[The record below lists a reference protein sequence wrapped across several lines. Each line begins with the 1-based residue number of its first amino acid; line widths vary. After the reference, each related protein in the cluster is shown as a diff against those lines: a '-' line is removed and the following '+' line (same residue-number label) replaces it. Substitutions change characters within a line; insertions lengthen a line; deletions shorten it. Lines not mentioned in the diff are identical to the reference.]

1 MKGFALRFVAALVLV
16 LVTYNPEGW
25 SYTHWVL
32 REGLGSITPEKAVA
46 GVVLT
51 IGWVFM
57 LQSAI
62 RSLGFIGAGLAFAL
76 VGTLI
81 WLFVDTTHLGAE
93 SAKGITYLALFAI
106 AAVLAVGMSWSLFR
120 RRVTG
125 QVDIGESH

>member
-1 MKGFALRFVAALVLV
+1 MKGFLLRFLAALVLV
-16 LVTYNPEGW
+16 LATYNPEGW
-25 SYTHWVL
+25 SYTHWAL
-32 REGLGSITPEKAVA
+32 RGGLHVTPEKAVA

-76 VGTLI
+76 MGTLI
-81 WLFVDTTHLGAE
+81 WLFVDTTHVGAG
-93 SAKGITYLALFAI
+93 SAKGITYLSLVAI
-106 AAVLAVGMSWSLFR
+106 AAVLAAGMSWSLFR

-125 QVDIGESH
+125 QVDVGESH